1 MMTLTGKFAY
11 SEHMIRAARRHDD
24 ETTKRQYAGF

>member
-11 SEHMIRAARRHDD
+11 SEHMIRAARHDD
-24 ETTKRQYAGF
+24 TTTKRQYAGF